1 MSALKD
7 VFSIRVVEIEQ
18 ARGMLNSIVKD
29 LSDKFP
35 SMRRPEVAQQQNASA
50 PQAPAQPPTSAPV
63 PQSAANGPA
72 SSMPLNAAN
81 LQQQQQQLSKM
92 HSKSNSSGRNS
103 HHPPA
108 APTSSQ
114 PPFQFGANSPH
125 GTPAYGGK
133 TQITQENL
141 HIPPRKKQKQVG
153 NSGSGQ
159 TTPGPN
165 ASPEL
170 KRDQIR
176 PVKPAL
182 VCLEA
187 ECDRHNI
194 GFDTQEALN
203 AHTQDEH
210 IRPLNDSSKYVQ
222 ENLASVLGL
231 DSQGK
236 AKKVVAAAGQESSAT
251 GAPKQGQTPNFKNES
266 AAGTPMN
273 PQLSMHRQTSTAG
286 NKAKATPSR
295 DPPPG
300 PKEIKQMAQAAQ
312 EAPDAWANATIDP
325 NDLYQ
330 AFQPFESGAGGA
342 ISDMNVYRSI
352 TPNDTPESSNHVSE
366 PNSDI
371 SDGVALD
378 ISLEIFDNSWEPFGP
393 GIGSGFDLGGDEDL
407 SMFDDEPP
415 NYSTWDDFAGS
426 SGPDQAFAFDTS
438 LFSMDAE

>member
-1 MSALKD
+1 MR
-7 VFSIRVVEIEQ
+7 IVEIEQ
-18 ARGMLNSIVKD
+18 ARAMLESIVKD

-35 SMRRPEVAQQQNASA
+35 SMVRPEVAQQQNASA
-50 PQAPAQPPTSAPV
+50 PQTSAPV
-63 PQSAANGPA
+63 PTPVSVPQPAANGPT

-81 LQQQQQQLSKM
+81 LQQQQQQLKTI
-92 HSKSNSSGRNS
+92 HQRSNSNNRNS
-103 HHPPA
+103 HQPPA

-125 GTPAYGGK
+125 GTPSYGGK

-141 HIPPRKKQKQVG
+141 HIPPRKKQKQAG
-153 NSGSGQ
+153 NTASGQ

-176 PVKPAL
+176 SQVKPAL

-210 IRPLNDSSKYVQ
+210 IRPLNDSSKYAQ

-231 DSQGK
+231 DSRGK
-236 AKKVVAAAGQESSAT
+236 PKKVVAPAEQNLNVT
-251 GAPKQGQTPNFKNES
+251 TAPKQGQTPIIKNES

-273 PQLSMHRQTSTAG
+273 RQVSMNRQTSAAG
-286 NKAKATPSR
+286 NRLKVTPSR

-300 PKEIKQMAQAAQ
+300 PKEVKQLAQAAQ
-312 EAPDAWANATIDP
+312 EIPDAWANATIDP

-342 ISDMNVYRSI
+342 ISDMNAYRSL

-378 ISLEIFDNSWEPFGP
+378 ISLEIFDDSWEPFGP
-393 GIGSGFDLGGDEDL
+393 GVGSGFDLSDDENL
-407 SMFDDEPP
+407 RMFDDEQP

-426 SGPDQAFAFDTS
+426 SGPDQPFAFDTS
-438 LFSMDAE
+438 FFSMDAE